1 MISSGLSLS
10 MGRFPAQIGRHICG
24 QPIDLRAAGSLR
36 ALGRAYQTDSG
47 YRVKGHWNFANGIRH
62 ANWLHCQCTIMDG
75 DEPRLTVGGANGNC
89 HVDSIQCCEDRGHLV
104 GSALV
109 QIVDV
114 CAKLLPA
121 A

>member
-62 ANWLHCQCTIMDG
+62 AN
-75 DEPRLTVGGANGNC
+75 
-89 HVDSIQCCEDRGHLV
+89 
-104 GSALV
+104 
-109 QIVDV
+109 
-114 CAKLLPA
+114 
-121 A
+121 